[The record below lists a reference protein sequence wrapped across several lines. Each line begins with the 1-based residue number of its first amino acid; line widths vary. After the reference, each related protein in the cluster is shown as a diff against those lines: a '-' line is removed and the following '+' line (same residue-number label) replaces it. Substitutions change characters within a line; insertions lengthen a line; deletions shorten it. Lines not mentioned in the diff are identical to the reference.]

1 MPHGALQAPGDA
13 LIGFPRVAQAN
24 HCAFNKVA
32 GRRQWLAQLVGDGH
46 GHFAHGVV
54 ARQVLELLLADPPRL
69 FGQHLFGHIAEQQ
82 QMADQIVL
90 DLDVAAG
97 CVMPAPFA
105 VPALHLVVH
114 VERRVLRR
122 LMGELL
128 QQALTRS
135 VVAPGQ
141 EVLAHQLVHFAVEQ
155 VRAGVADK
163 TYIALGAEHRHTFGQ
178 VLHEGLE
185 PALETLEVALDL
197 VLLGNVAEL
206 HHQHIAT
213 VQVHQGRHR
222 LGQNLHPLLGAIAP
236 LDGALPGARRAFEPA
251 QADRTSVLRRI
262 AGHVRGLE
270 RRQLL
275 QGKAQ
280 RRQGSGV
287 GPENLLGVRVMK
299 NDAQRHGFDQ
309 RIKVVRF
316 WLVHRTAPG
325 GRDLQYGVLYLLA
338 QRDALR
344 GKGCRPRG
352 FL

>member
-1 MPHGALQAPGDA
+1 M
-13 LIGFPRVAQAN
+13 
-24 HCAFNKVA
+24 
-32 GRRQWLAQLVGDGH
+32 
-46 GHFAHGVV
+46 
-54 ARQVLELLLADPPRL
+54 
-69 FGQHLFGHIAEQQ
+69 
-82 QMADQIVL
+82 
-90 DLDVAAG
+90 
-97 CVMPAPFA
+97 
-105 VPALHLVVH
+105 H

-122 LMGELL
+122 FIGKLL
-128 QQALTRS
+128 QQAPAGC

-141 EVLAHQLVHFAVEQ
+141 EVLTHQLVHFAVEQ

-163 TYIALGAEHRHTFGQ
+163 TDVALGAEHRHAFGQ

-185 PALETLEVALDL
+185 PAFETLEVALDL
-197 VLLGNVAEL
+197 VLFGDVAEL
-206 HHQHIAT
+206 HHQHVAT

-251 QADRTSVLRRI
+251 QAYRTSVLRRI

-270 RRQLL
+270 RRQFL

-287 GPENLLGVRVMK
+287 GPENFLGVRVMK

-309 RIKVVRF
+309 GIKVVRF

-344 GKGCRPRG
+344 GNRRGPRG